1 MHWVPAKCDV
11 KMRMAGIKI
20 LPTENGGNG
29 NLEAKEYSAVFG
41 NPPILDTWV
50 MIEGERK
57 RLIKDATG
65 GWMPRVKIKRDWQMK
80 DG

>member
-1 MHWVPAKCDV
+1 M
-11 KMRMAGIKI
+11 
-20 LPTENGGNG
+20 
-29 NLEAKEYSAVFG
+29 EAKEYSAVFG